1 MEGTDGFTAFCRD
14 CLATVA
20 PTARRCPACG
30 SPRLV
35 RHREL
40 SSLHIAHIDCDAF
53 YASVEKRD
61 DPSLRDR
68 PVIIGGGKR
77 GVVSTAC
84 YIARLSGVRSAMP
97 MFKALELCPE
107 AVVIPPDM
115 EKYVR
120 VGRQVRER
128 MLALTPLV
136 EPLSIDEAF
145 LDLAGTE
152 RLHQAPPAVVLARF
166 ARDIERDIGISV
178 SVGLAANKFLA
189 KVASGMRKPNGL
201 TVIPPDKA
209 AQFVAGL
216 PVRKFFGVGQATER
230 KMQEAGISTG
240 ADLLQ
245 FSQDEL
251 CRLFGKNGL
260 FFYSIARGIDHRTVQ
275 AHRVRK
281 SIGTETTL
289 AKDILAIEMVQQV
302 LQGLTTELAADLAA
316 RKACGRTLTLKVRYH
331 DFSTISR
338 SCTVAAGFAGV
349 DDVEMQLPRLLA
361 ATEAGKRP
369 IRLLGISVSNLLS
382 EKDLVRRA
390 YQLPLPFPDDGWAY
404 QWKKSGW

>member
-1 MEGTDGFTAFCRD
+1 MTDSRK
-14 CLATVA
+14 
-20 PTARRCPACG
+20 
-30 SPRLV
+30 
-35 RHREL
+35 
-40 SSLHIAHIDCDAF
+40 IIHIDMDAF
-53 YASVEKRD
+53 FASVEELDNPK
-61 DPSLRDR
+61 LRGL
-68 PVIIGGGKR
+68 PLIVGGEPTSR
-77 GVVSTAC
+77 GVVAAC
-84 YIARLSGVRSAMP
+84 SYAARAFGVHSAMP
-97 MFKALELCPE
+97 SAHARRLCP
-107 AVVIPPDM
+107 AAIFVRPRM
-115 EKYVR
+115 ERY
-120 VGRQVRER
+120 RQISQHIMSLFFEY
-128 MLALTPLV
+128 TNLV
-136 EPLSIDEAF
+136 EPLSLDEAF
-145 LDLAGTE
+145 LDVTVNTIGESSATRLAE
-152 RLHQAPPAVVLARF
+152 QLRARI
-166 ARDIERDIGISV
+166 ADECGLTASAGV
-178 SVGLAANKFLA
+178 SCNKFLA

-251 CRLFGKNGL
+251 CQLFGKNGL

-361 ATEAGKRP
+361 ATEAGRRP